1 MKTNMQTIYAVKIMA
16 FLYKKNG
23 PCTST
28 EISRC
33 VGTSP
38 EFVQNILS
46 KLRKNKSLV
55 ETTMG
60 AHGGYTL
67 AKSPKEIK
75 LSDIFEAVDDYPLM
89 YSEKKN
95 DSDDHFKLESCKKG
109 EENIRDHFRLMQE
122 EADRLFN
129 ISLEDLVNGK
139 SSDVYYQQF
148 KMDDRSL
155 E

>member
-55 ETTMG
+55 STTMG

-67 AKSPKEIK
+67 ARSPKEIT
-75 LSDIFEAVDDYPLM
+75 LADIFEAVDDYPLM
-89 YSEKKN
+89 YSDGKK
-95 DSDDHFKLESCKKG
+95 DQEDPFKQESCKKG
-109 EENIRDHFRLMQE
+109 EEKIREHFRLMQE
-122 EADRLFN
+122 EADRLFS
-129 ISLEDLVNGK
+129 ITLEELVKGGFIP
-139 SSDVYYQQF
+139 D
-148 KMDDRSL
+148 